1 MPGNATPSPGVGTQM
16 QNLGLLDQVLNGP
29 PGPDTTFFRAHHE
42 TYSYF
47 TFDFV
52 DDDFDQI
59 TLGAKLTFELS
70 RAGDMAH
77 KQWARLLQPGIIGT
91 RTGAAASADYPSLV
105 PDLECDPVNNA
116 NRCLPGQ
123 ELAVADMFDFVESAE
138 EQGGALVAQP
148 FAHYVYGAPVR
159 ALEEMK
165 MVCGNNTVDELTH
178 DVIHVTEE
186 LAGGPG
192 RRSVDLHFKYPTRE
206 ELILHSLYDH
216 ESYVPLPWYFCQVS
230 GLSFPLASVSS
241 QKVTYT
247 IKWADKKHLIVKS
260 NPLVQVFL
268 SEAKALTGAV
278 GATDIADMRLST
290 GGLYPG
296 DTTQAGIRGRFI
308 SHDRKATAN
317 PFANTSFTG
326 GFVTQYIFLSDD
338 ERQNYTDA
346 TFDQVITQHQVQVQ
360 TFNGKNGK
368 TFKIPL
374 ELAHP
379 VKELLVF
386 GRLDA
391 NESANAWYNYSKVGP
406 SSYSAGGRRGAM
418 GAVSTDTATAAVDA
432 AKHSVVNEAG
442 LAAYSDGAVA
452 NTHSQWLADP
462 RPDIFKTLGLK
473 FANQDRFQA
482 RPAKF
487 WRQPVCK
494 AVHSKI
500 PDPLYG
506 ELIYCLPFALF
517 PEDSQTTG
525 AANFSRYDK
534 VDLVGEFETDYGT
547 HEQSMSVT
555 VIAKSV
561 NLMSYKKGTGAPRYS

>member
-59 TLGAKLTFELS
+59 TLGSKLTFELS

-77 KQWARLLQPGIIGT
+77 KQWARIVQKGIIGVRVT
-91 RTGAAASADYPSLV
+91 DTPSSDYPALV
-105 PDLECDPVNNA
+105 PDVECDPTAADAASTVNS

-123 ELAVADMFDFVESAE
+123 ELAVTDMFDFVESTAAT
-138 EQGGALVAQP
+138 GGSLVRQS

-159 ALEEMK
+159 ALEELK

-178 DVIHVTEE
+178 DIIHVTEE

-260 NPLVQVFL
+260 NPSVKVWHSKVDSTANMTMSQ
-268 SEAKALTGAV
+268 G
-278 GATDIADMRLST
+278 GMYTD
-290 GGLYPG
+290 G
-296 DTTQAGIRGRFI
+296 DTADVRNRFRT
-308 SHDRKATAN
+308 HDRTADDTA
-317 PFANTSFTG
+317 FSNTSWTG

-386 GRLDA
+386 GRLEA
-391 NESANAWYNYSKVGP
+391 NESANQWYNYSKVGP
-406 SSYSAGGRRGAM
+406 ASFSTGGRM
-418 GAVSTDTATAAVDA
+418 GARSLLTHDNAAITTAALEGAVDA
-432 AKHSVVNEAG
+432 A
-442 LAAYSDGAVA
+442 SDGLKA

-473 FANQDRFQA
+473 FANQDRFQQ

-534 VDLVGEFETDYGT
+534 VDLVGEFESDYGT
-547 HEQSMSVT
+547 EQQSMSVT

-561 NLMSYKKGTGAPRYS
+561 NLMSYKKGTGSPRYS